1 MSFNDPF
8 SQQGTNP
15 NKDDKSPLSD
25 AEVLYL
31 ASKIADIL
39 QGQSH
44 RTAQKA
50 LAAVAAIHNL
60 KVMEINKPIGL
71 VQGSSVQ
78 KAGSGNSQTKKS
90 KGGNRKDPVL
100 DNLSKERS
108 SLVASVKVA
117 TGTEKDELV
126 SKLRN
131 LEVQIKN
138 RKTSIANGTAATTSA
153 AATA

>member
-1 MSFNDPF
+1 MSFND
-8 SQQGTNP
+8 SQSRKGLNP
-15 NKDDKSPLSD
+15 NKDEKPPISD
-25 AEVLYL
+25 AEALYL

-71 VQGSSVQ
+71 AQGSSNQ
-78 KAGSGNSQTKKS
+78 KAGRGNSQAQKP
-90 KGGNRKDPVL
+90 KGGVRKDSVL
-100 DNLSKERS
+100 DNLAKERS
-108 SLVASVKVA
+108 GLVASVKVA
-117 TGTEKDELV
+117 TDFEKDELV
-126 SKLRN
+126 SKLRTV
-131 LEVQIKN
+131 EAQIRN
-138 RKTSIANGTAATTSA
+138 RKASIANGTAATTSA